1 MKELGYYD
9 ENGKMV
15 KKFKLQGY
23 DWIKENQDKAKAD
36 PGEEVSSNE

>member
-1 MKELGYYD
+1 MAEYKY
-9 ENGKMV
+9 KV
-15 KKFKLQGY
+15 VY